1 MFVDTYVSI
10 KDATISIILNIA
22 EKIVCLNISSFM
34 FSLPLSFI
42 IDLYSLIPLIES
54 ANRTGIKIMFW
65 RSMDDMINTV
75 PFFAPSV
82 ATMQD
87 ILYPSVKPR

>member
-1 MFVDTYVSI
+1 M
-10 KDATISIILNIA
+10 KEATISIILSIA
-22 EKIVCLNISSFM
+22 ENIVCLSISSFM

-54 ANRTGIKIMFW
+54 ANSTGIKIIFC
-65 RSMDDMINTV
+65 RSIEDKINIP
-75 PFFAPSV
+75 PFLAPSV

-87 ILYPSVKPR
+87 ILYPKVNPL